1 MSEMRDYLTL
11 KVQFS
16 YIEKI
21 YNILLNSQKKLSSEE
36 FINNNNIFNNHSLEN
51 LFQEYHNL
59 LLKYIRE
66 LLQLKFVIY
75 NNKILYFYIID
86 EQIIFDLDILKL
98 NDKNYVYSFY
108 KSIVNINRYIN
119 DFNIIINKAV
129 KLIID
134 KKIILNNI
142 IIS

>member
-51 LFQEYHNL
+51 LFQEYHIL

>member
-36 FINNNNIFNNHSLEN
+36 FINNNNIFNNHSLEY